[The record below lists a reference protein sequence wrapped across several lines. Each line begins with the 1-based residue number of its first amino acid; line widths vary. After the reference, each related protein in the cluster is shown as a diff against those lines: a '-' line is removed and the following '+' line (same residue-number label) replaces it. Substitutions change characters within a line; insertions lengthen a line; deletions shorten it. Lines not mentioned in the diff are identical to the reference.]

1 MPDEI
6 PLFPLDLVLLP
17 SSRVP
22 LHIFEE
28 RYRLMV
34 NSCIDNES
42 EFGIVW
48 GQDDNHRHIG
58 CSARIVDVVDRFPD
72 GRLNIVVEGSDRF
85 RLLDEHENAPY
96 ITGIIE
102 PLPDEE
108 EEPEDK
114 LTERVNEL
122 YLDALKFTLG
132 WYRPDDTDSSV
143 GRTQSYNVVASLG
156 LTLEQQQHLLE
167 MLNVNERLTE
177 IISLLEG
184 SIAQLQDAHK
194 KTSGNGKA

>member
-6 PLFPLDLVLLP
+6 PRFPLDLVLLP

-58 CSARIVDVVDRFPD
+58 CSARIVDVVDRLPD

-108 EEPEDK
+108 EGPDDK
-114 LTERVNEL
+114 LTERVNKL
-122 YLDALKFTLG
+122 YSDALKFTLG
-132 WYRPDDTDSSV
+132 WYRPDDTIPSI
-143 GRTQSYNVVASLG
+143 GRTQSYNVAASLG

-177 IISLLEG
+177 IISLQED